1 MKENV
6 VSSFFY
12 YMWNKWSREE
22 CINVYG
28 KGCLSSHFWNKWV
41 YIRKQYGT
49 YGATER
55 FYAELSENNRALLVA
70 RALECYRNNE
80 EKLKK

>member
-1 MKENV
+1 MKNDV
-6 VSSFFY
+6 TSFFF
-12 YMWNKWSREE
+12 YMWNKWRREE
-22 CINVYG
+22 CEVVYG

-41 YIRKQYGT
+41 YICKQYGT

-70 RALECYRNNE
+70 RAIECYDGMRE
-80 EKLKK
+80 IK